1 MFTEREQRVVSI
13 QKRGDRLKRFGLTD
27 QTLVMGMTIKFIDSD
42 STLGK
47 ILQVSRDFNELLREE
62 ILKQALLKA
71 SPERLMF
78 KR

>member
-42 STLGK
+42 STLAK
-47 ILQVSRDFNELLREE
+47 ILQVSRDFNELLQEE